1 MASPAAMRRVK
12 LEFELTI
19 VEAKRIATLLNR
31 ALRAWRSCL
40 DRAEP
45 TMLPVQGQQS
55 PDEVGGTRAWGQRWS
70 GPPDLP
76 LGSEVA
82 WLHDR
87 AFRES
92 NGLPA
97 EWEAGRWV
105 AAVAYRPDE
114 GLLTGLANDDDSKS
128 EDDVSMH
135 AQAPKRKRSTSSQ
148 GTTAVASAPR
158 FPFPRTLLTMRCVC
172 QRLPNDDLGHGCIAP
187 RNLEATTEEARNY
200 CSRCGPGPDD
210 CICPCGACEPS
221 SSD

>member
-1 MASPAAMRRVK
+1 MICDDPTS
-12 LEFELTI
+12 
-19 VEAKRIATLLNR
+19 RIA
-31 ALRAWRSCL
+31 ALCL
-40 DRAEP
+40 DGPDALKTKRSPSRRIETLQELRGFSMVGRKP
-45 TMLPVQGQQS
+45 LPQR
-55 PDEVGGTRAWGQRWS
+55 PDFRGLARSSKPE
-70 GPPDLP
+70 
-76 LGSEVA
+76 SELA
-82 WLHDR
+82 I
-87 AFRES
+87 
-92 NGLPA
+92 
-97 EWEAGRWV
+97 
-105 AAVAYRPDE
+105 RPDE

-135 AQAPKRKRSTSSQ
+135 AQATKRKRSTSPQ